1 MLVMEEQPMETIPK
15 GEIVKE
21 VIQRQ
26 CMGEEVLHA
35 EVTVWGTIL
44 SEGTPLEE
52 R

>member
-1 MLVMEEQPMETIPK
+1 MEEQPRETIPK
-15 GEIVKE
+15 GEMLKE

-35 EVTVWGTIL
+35 EVTVWGTLL